1 MTFGCKKIAREYIV
15 PELRKKDNCSNEVVK
30 KLVTQSIKEQLSIN
44 LVLLKKESAFN
55 FSSYLLKDLEVLVGD
70 VSKQSLSN
78 EYRIEVEKVL
88 NNRISSL
95 NSEDIIIIKKST
107 EQIEQNFK
115 SISHN
120 RITEE
125 NKDLNI
131 CKCKASIEFN
141 NGYNYDF
148 AYSVQETET
157 HYYTELINMFEFNFI
172 EILKNLDF
180 TYKPKIKEF
189 NKTNQSKIKS
199 NIKSDS
205 YYKNQIR
212 SLLKTEDTRNFDEV
226 IKYYNLKNL
235 KRYWNISN
243 PSYTELSEAYKKSWN
258 TTVNSSNS
266 INRIEKKYERVY
278 DTNLDFT
285 FFHKRKEEWKT
296 INSTVR
302 FVFGENDKI
311 IEVYGIEK

>member
-1 MTFGCKKIAREYIV
+1 M
-15 PELRKKDNCSNEVVK
+15 S
-30 KLVTQSIKEQLSIN
+30 
-44 LVLLKKESAFN
+44 LLLQK
-55 FSSYLLKDLEVLVGD
+55 G
-70 VSKQSLSN
+70 
-78 EYRIEVEKVL
+78 VEKVL
-88 NNRISSL
+88 NNRITSL

-285 FFHKRKEEWKT
+285 FSDDT
-296 INSTVR
+296 ININPCELIINRTWTATDNCSNATQVTQIITVQDI
-302 FVFGENDKI
+302 ENPVLAGLP
-311 IEVYGIEK
+311 IEI